1 MKHVRVVINY
11 KSNLQYRKAVLIFCC
26 RIDVIKLQF
35 IIVRPHKCQRL
46 HRLSSRLSSAD
57 QLEIRKVG
65 VTR

>member
-11 KSNLQYRKAVLIFCC
+11 IESSISKKAVLIFCC

-57 QLEIRKVG
+57 ILEIRKVG
-65 VTR
+65 ATR